1 MSCGLQAQQTGP
13 SSGTGD
19 GRGRRNE
26 RKERMLKGGK
36 EMRERGLP
44 PHPGFHGPRSRV
56 NTRRKMQ
63 GCRAELTPREGQA
76 ADSVLRM
83 LGAI

>member
-26 RKERMLKGGK
+26 RKERMLKGGRCK
-36 EMRERGLP
+36 ISQEMGR
-44 PHPGFHGPRSRV
+44 PGWWGAGGTAGP
-56 NTRRKMQ
+56 
-63 GCRAELTPREGQA
+63 GGAGGQ
-76 ADSVLRM
+76 
-83 LGAI
+83 